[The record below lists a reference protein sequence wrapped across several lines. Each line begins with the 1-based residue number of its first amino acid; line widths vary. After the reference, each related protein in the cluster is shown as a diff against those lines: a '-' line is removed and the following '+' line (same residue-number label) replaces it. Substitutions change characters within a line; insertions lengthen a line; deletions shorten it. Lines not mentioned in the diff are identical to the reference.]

1 MYKRYISN
9 FQIDQD
15 SPFYD
20 VVVVGAGAAGLFA
33 SLTIRPD
40 LKVLVIA
47 KEGLRDCNSQLA
59 QGGIAIT
66 LDSDYESHVTD
77 TLKAGSFYND
87 EEVVRKMIG
96 MSKPVFDEL
105 INLGAKF
112 DMNEDGTIAKTA
124 EGGHRKRRII
134 HAKDATGEAVMTALI
149 ESLPKRSNI
158 SVKSHAHA
166 IDIVTETALCTG
178 SNISHEETTNQE
190 EIIGAERKSGQENEL
205 VAGKKVIGLVFRNA
219 KGRVEAVKCDHVILA
234 TGGIGGLFEATT
246 NVAVNKG
253 DGMAMAIRAGAAMRD
268 AEFIQFHPTAMAL
281 KSGGYFLIS
290 EAVRG
295 EGGHLINNLGERFM
309 DGKHELKELA
319 PRDIVAKAI
328 NDQKLMGRSVYVDVT
343 HFTPGSFQNRF
354 PNIYEHC
361 LENGIDPLK
370 EPIPVTPVEHYYM
383 GGISCNAN
391 GEVCNSEGRVN
402 IKGLYAS
409 GETAST
415 GFHGANRLASNS
427 LLECLTLS
435 LRVTELINNEPVV
448 KKSTNS
454 DSGILFRSKGPEI
467 SIEKLGEIQ
476 NTFRDLF
483 AETFTIVK
491 ESGRIKA
498 ALNHFDNWL
507 EQLSPVQSD
516 TVAYTDLYNGLMIAR
531 EIAIASLKRPHSLGA
546 FIWKEAEKD
555 KE

>member
-9 FQIDQD
+9 FKIDQD
-15 SPFYD
+15 SQFYD

-40 LKVLVIA
+40 LKVLVIS

-66 LDSDYESHVTD
+66 LDEDYESHISD

-105 INLGAKF
+105 MKLGAKF
-112 DMNEDGTIAKTA
+112 DQNEDGTVAKTA

-158 SVKSHAHA
+158 SVKHHAHG
-166 IDIVTETALCTG
+166 IDIVTEAALVTG
-178 SNISHEETTNQE
+178 DKVGPEDHEEKL
-190 EIIGAERKSGQENEL
+190 GAKQRVL
-205 VAGKKVIGLVFRNA
+205 GLVFRNDL
-219 KGRVEAVKCDHVILA
+219 GEIEAVKCNHVIIA

-253 DGMAMAIRAGAAMRD
+253 DGIAMAIRLGAAMRD

-281 KSGGYFLIS
+281 KTGGYFLIS

-328 NDQKLMGRSVYVDVT
+328 NDQKLMGRSVYVDVR
-343 HFTPGSFQNRF
+343 HFLPGVFQNRF

-361 LENGIDPLK
+361 LENGINPLK

-383 GGISCNAN
+383 GGISCNEN
-391 GEVCNSEGRVN
+391 GEVCNGKGTPL
-402 IKGLYAS
+402 IQGLYAS

-435 LRVTELINNEPVV
+435 LRVTDQINNEIVGTVNFNDVARSSTSGLCLLSKSKAPVI
-448 KKSTNS
+448 ST
-454 DSGILFRSKGPEI
+454 
-467 SIEKLGEIQ
+467 EKLEEIQ
-476 NTFRDLF
+476 LAFKALL

-491 ESGRIKA
+491 ETGRIKS
-498 ALNHFDNWL
+498 ALETFDKWL
-507 EQLSPVQSD
+507 DQLSHVQSD
-516 TVAYTDLYNGLMIAR
+516 TVAYSDLYNGLMVAR
-531 EIAIASLKRPHSLGA
+531 EIAIASLQRPHSLGA
-546 FIWKEAEKD
+546 FILEEAEED